1 MKMSI
6 EKALK
11 TAIEFEA
18 RVRQLYEESQK
29 QAQDPIGKRV
39 FGVLVNEEQGHLD
52 YLNSRLK
59 EWQKTGTIT
68 HEGLK
73 TAIPSKKAILQEVD
87 KLEGKVKEHD
97 LDRHHNSELRMLH
110 NALEVERETSTFYK
124 KMVSDVPKEGRELF
138 SRFVEIEE
146 GHLAIVQAE
155 IDYLSGPGYWFDFKE
170 FDLAGG

>member
-1 MKMSI
+1 MSI
-6 EKALK
+6 EKAIK
-11 TAIEFEA
+11 TAIEFET
-18 RVRQLYEESQK
+18 RVSQLYKEAK
-29 QAQDPIGKRV
+29 DQAKDPIGKKV
-39 FGVLVNEEQGHLD
+39 FGVLVNEELGHLD
-52 YLNSRLK
+52 YLNSRLAEWK
-59 EWQKTGTIT
+59 ETGTIT
-68 HEGLK
+68 QTSLK
-73 TAIPSKKAILQEVD
+73 TAIPSKETILQEVD

-97 LDRHHNSELRMLH
+97 MDRHHGSELRMLQ

-124 KMVSDVPKEGRELF
+124 KMVSEIPAEGQQLF